1 MNPAPVVPLSLPLF
15 EMTLFGLFLLKM
27 LFWRRTVDDALLIFS
42 SLSSTSCEAFN
53 EGGCS
58 FIKFFLVVL
67 VTFEF
72 FLAGQYPGVLFTLSY
87 RPTLKRF
94 LPLLG
99 LIYY

>member
-42 SLSSTSCEAFN
+42 SLSSTCCEAFN
-53 EGGCS
+53 EGGC
-58 FIKFFLVVL
+58 LVVL

-87 RPTLKRF
+87 RLTLKRF